1 MDSNRK
7 KEIINSSKG
16 EFLNFLENDTRGEII
31 ELLDDDGVNYLKQ
44 YNDIEGRIS
53 YILSWS
59 KYANFLFNNQKFL
72 DLFLSTDISNYYAT
86 LSILDEKTCD
96 LIVNRCLEL
105 NKDVDYISQLISYFN
120 KDYQLK
126 LIDKFDYPNDLIY
139 EMFKKCTMTVGKK
152 IVEKYNID
160 LLSHNISIRNV
171 VNAGKELS
179 FKDMV
184 KRNNPGYTSY
194 EYAPFYLSSDLLNK
208 DVAKKLWDELN
219 VYEYRFLINDANYC
233 GDSSILNYYA
243 KTKEEE
249 FILSDGYVEPYKQI
263 VQLILDL
270 SKLDSNSDTY
280 YDEYY
285 NAFTKLNSI
294 MFTLGR
300 DYGEI
305 RKCLNKK
312 DYKNAIEEINKIIK
326 EKMSDCIIDYHFE
339 ENYYNI
345 MYDLRELLD
354 FYYAGNIDIPEDRLY
369 LYQQILNI
377 DMLSGE
383 EKIELH
389 NKLKHYNMMEI
400 FYDDM
405 SFARKKV
412 RETLKDYAMVKD
424 ELVKFKDEELSDEYG
439 VDVYNIND
447 NPFFAIVKSGIR
459 AGDSLP
465 VGHSYSLVGNGC
477 ISVFGDLNSSNTYVY
492 DASDLNPEQ
501 IVHIFP
507 EDSFTLYQPFSFT
520 DKATNRVE
528 QLMMPDELLYNKR
541 TYNEVLIL
549 EQGKKQT
556 DIDSRIPK
564 LKRIAL
570 YCVDKITAKDIEMAK
585 INDVGIML
593 INSKNYN
600 KGTELPASVYRHLAR
615 EHFDNYMNY
624 GGQAEI
630 EEHKK
635 NR

>member
-1 MDSNRK
+1 MNSVTK

-16 EFLNFLENDTRGEII
+16 EFLDFLENDFSGEILN
-31 ELLDDDGVNYLKQ
+31 LLDDEGIHYLKE
-44 YNDIEGRIS
+44 YNYVEDRIT
-53 YILSWS
+53 YILNYSN
-59 KYANFLFNNQKFL
+59 YVDLLFNNQKFL
-72 DLFLSTDISNYYAT
+72 DLFLSTDISKYYAS
-86 LSILDEKTCD
+86 LKNLNSKTCD

-105 NKDVDYISQLISYFN
+105 KKDVDFTGQIISYFN

-126 LIDKFDYPNDLIY
+126 CIDKFDYPNDLIY

-152 IVEKYNID
+152 IIEKYNID
-160 LLSHNISIRNV
+160 LLSHNISVRNI
-171 VNAGKELS
+171 VNVGKELS

-184 KRNNPGYTSY
+184 NRNNEGYISY
-194 EYAPFYLSSDLLNK
+194 ECESFYLSTDLLNM

-233 GDSSILNYYA
+233 GDPTSLNNYA

-249 FILSDGYVEPYKQI
+249 FILNTDYPETYQNIFDMIKKLSNFDVESSEYHNIFRNLIRQIQIFPNEYINLRTLIFNGEFDEAINLISKAFDEKKSDY
-263 VQLILDL
+263 
-270 SKLDSNSDTY
+270 
-280 YDEYY
+280 
-285 NAFTKLNSI
+285 
-294 MFTLGR
+294 
-300 DYGEI
+300 
-305 RKCLNKK
+305 
-312 DYKNAIEEINKIIK
+312 
-326 EKMSDCIIDYHFE
+326 IIDYHFE

-354 FYYAGNIDIPEDRLY
+354 FYYAGNIDIPKDRLY

-377 DMLSGE
+377 DMLSSE

-389 NKLKHYNMMEI
+389 NKLKQYNMMEI

-405 SFARKKV
+405 SFARRKV
-412 RETLKDYAMVKD
+412 RESLKDYAMVKD
-424 ELVKFKDEELSDEYG
+424 ELIKYKDEELSNEYG

-459 AGDSLP
+459 ADDSLP

-492 DASDLNPEQ
+492 DATNLNPEQ

-570 YCVDKITAKDIEMAK
+570 YCVDKITAKDVEKAK

-600 KGTELPASVYRHLAR
+600 KGIELPASVYRHLGNDDFN
-615 EHFDNYMNY
+615 EYMQNGASY
-624 GGQAEI
+624 EI
-630 EEHKK
+630 EKHKK